1 VTEQEAR
8 QRLQQCLLELLP
20 ANGSMVGNGSLLAQW
35 TQAAMAAGLTVTA
48 EDFSALRE
56 DLVARGLVVKGKGRG
71 GSTGRD
77 AAAAAGSDS
86 FALQGEAPAP
96 ADAAN
101 AAAQPK
107 ANTSTAP
114 KPQKL
119 RAADANEPA
128 QVLSYRHNDRRK
140 NNPEVGLV
148 SEASDPQQP
157 KQTWAYDPHL
167 DPVLNFDSARAEL
180 ETLIDD
186 ALAEGSSHVQQQI
199 GEVVAWL
206 DHALAGSDEAAVR
219 EVVGNLRQRLTAK
232 LPAPP
237 ERSALEE
244 IKRRGAPYLQWAG
257 KAERTSFEVDT
268 VSLHVHER
276 IDPMSILSAVR
287 KRLEEVNDTKG
298 KTAAKLKAEEP
309 SPLGRQASLFEAPFE
324 SLPLRAAVDFYR
336 HDKGWANRLIAGDS
350 LLVMNSLLV
359 KEGMAG
365 QVQMIFI
372 DPPYGIRYGSNFQPF
387 VGKREVKD
395 KSDAD
400 LTQEPEMIKAFR
412 DTWELGIHSYLTY
425 LRDRLLM
432 ARELL
437 AESGSVFVQ
446 ISDEN
451 LHHVR
456 ELMDEI
462 FGDENFCSVVSFV
475 KTTSQTSD
483 LLSNIA
489 DYLIWFA
496 KDKQKVKFRQPLK
509 PKELG
514 GAGTDEYTA
523 VQLPNGRRRSMLT
536 SERSDKT
543 DLPEGARAYRLDNA
557 TSQRPPGDFA
567 VPLNGQEFRPG
578 SGYWKTSLQGFGRLA
593 KCRRVSARQV
603 GETLCYVRFVDDFPA
618 IAVGNVWDDMASG
631 DNQTLKKM
639 YVVQTLPKV
648 IERCMLMTT
657 DPGDLVFDPTCG
669 SGTTAFVA
677 EKWGRRWITCDTSRV
692 AVTLAKQR
700 LMTASYDY
708 YQLAYPHEGLK
719 GGFIY
724 KTVPHVTLK
733 SIANNADIDSIYDR
747 LHPAIDAALG
757 ALNAALA
764 QHPPAE
770 TLAITEGVRK
780 GQKLAL
786 GKKGVA
792 LHEWEVPFPQES
804 RDDASDD
811 GTLPT
816 GWPDALR
823 EPFDAFHAARQR
835 MQAEMD
841 RSIAANAESETLYD
855 KPEPSKTKLRITGP
869 FTVEAVPF
877 PTVLSLEAAEG
888 GAAVTPT
895 EDQAYQTSI
904 ARSGETSRQQQ
915 WRDEL
920 LKTGIRGKGGQMLR
934 FAELEVMAG
943 TTCLHATGTLAESGE
958 RVVVSFGPEHGALE
972 QRQVEHAIGEAG
984 ELFPRPKMIV
994 FCAFTFDPEAAK
1006 DIDAFKGI
1014 TALKAQMNTDLLTE
1028 DLKKARSS
1036 NQSFWLMG
1044 QPEVHA
1050 TQRPDGRWQVE
1061 VMGFD
1066 YFDTVKGELISGGKA
1081 KIAMWSLDTDYD
1093 GRSLFPHQ
1101 VFFPMAGKDEGWR
1114 KLKKSIR
1121 AELDEA
1127 LLEQFH
1133 GTVSLPFES
1142 GKNGKAAVKI
1152 VDDRGIES
1160 LKILPLT
1167 ASPSGAGA

>member
-1 VTEQEAR
+1 MTQTDR
-8 QRLQQCLLELLP
+8 QQRLEATLLALLP
-20 ANGSMVGNGSLLAQW
+20 ASGSLVGNGSLLAQW
-35 TQAAMAAGLTVTA
+35 TQAARAAGLVVTA

-71 GSTGRD
+71 GSTGRA
-77 AAAAAGSDS
+77 AAAAAGSDT
-86 FALQGEAPAP
+86 FALQAEAPVPVDGAHAAP
-96 ADAAN
+96 SGP
-101 AAAQPK
+101 AAQPQ
-107 ANTSTAP
+107 AQAATAP
-114 KPQKL
+114 KAQKL
-119 RAADANEPA
+119 RAADAGEPA
-128 QVLSYRHNDRRK
+128 QVLSYRHADRRK

-157 KQTWAYDPHL
+157 KQTWAYNPHL

-186 ALAEGSSHVQQQI
+186 ALASG
-199 GEVVAWL
+199 
-206 DHALAGSDEAAVR
+206 DAAAAR
-219 EVVGNLRQRLTAK
+219 A
-232 LPAPP
+232 
-237 ERSALEE
+237 ALEE

-287 KRLEEVNDTKG
+287 KRLEEANDTQG
-298 KTAAKLKAEEP
+298 KATAKVKAEEP
-309 SPLGRQASLFEAPFE
+309 SPLARQASLFEAPFE
-324 SLPLRAAVDFYR
+324 NLPLRSAVDFYR

-359 KEGMAG
+359 KEGLAG
-365 QVQMIFI
+365 QVQMIYI
-372 DPPYGIRYGSNFQPF
+372 DPPYGIRFGSNFQPF
-387 VGKREVKD
+387 VGKRDVKD
-395 KSDAD
+395 RSDVD
-400 LTQEPEMIKAFR
+400 LTQEPEMVKAFR

-425 LRDRLLM
+425 LRDRLLLGKS
-432 ARELL
+432 LL
-437 AESGSVFVQ
+437 NDSGVVCVQ
-446 ISDEN
+446 I
-451 LHHVR
+451 
-456 ELMDEI
+456 
-462 FGDENFCSVVSFV
+462 GDENVHLVRAVLDEVFGARAFYSQISVK
-475 KTTSQTSD
+475 KTSAQTSEG
-483 LLSNIA
+483 LPGSL
-489 DYLIWFA
+489 DYVVVYA
-496 KDKQKVKFRQPLK
+496 QDRSKVKFRQLYRE
-509 PKELG
+509 KEAGGFGADKYQYTIDQLG
-514 GAGTDEYTA
+514 RT
-523 VQLPNGRRRSMLT
+523 RRAT
-536 SERSDKT
+536 
-543 DLPEGARAYRLDNA
+543 EGAPLPIDTRLFSID
-557 TSQRPPGDFA
+557 TLVSQRPPGDFP
-567 VPLNGQEFRPG
+567 VSFNGLLLRPKT
-578 SGYWKTSLQGFGRLA
+578 GYWKTGELGFPRLI
-593 KCRRVSARQV
+593 KSNRVLMGGSVLMYRRLF
-603 GETLCYVRFVDDFPA
+603 EDFPA
-618 IAVGNVWDDMASG
+618 VAYSNYWEDTSSGASKA
-631 DNQTLKKM
+631 DPKV
-639 YVVQTLPKV
+639 YVVQTATKV
-648 IERCMLMTT
+648 VERCLLMFT
-657 DPGDLVFDPTCG
+657 DPGDLVLDPTCG
-669 SGTTAFVA
+669 SGTTAFAA
-677 EKWGRRWITCDTSRV
+677 ERWGRRWITCDTSRV

-708 YQLAYPHEGLK
+708 YELAYPHEGLK

-733 SIANNADIDSIYDR
+733 SIANNADIDAIHDR
-747 LHPAIDAALG
+747 LHPAIEAALA

-770 TLAITEGVRK
+770 PLAVSEGVRK

-786 GKKGVA
+786 GKQGVA
-792 LHEWEVPFPQES
+792 LHEWEVPFPT
-804 RDDASDD
+804 DD
-811 GTLPT
+811 GSLPT

-823 EPFDAFHAARQR
+823 EPFGAFHAARQR

-841 RSIAANAESETLYD
+841 RSIAANADSETLVD

-888 GAAVTPT
+888 GAAATPS
-895 EDQAYQTSI
+895 EDQSYQTSI

-920 LKTGIRGKGGQMLR
+920 LKTGIRGKGGQMLK

-958 RVVVSFGPEHGALE
+958 RAVVSFGPEHGALE

-1044 QPEVHA
+1044 QPEVQA
-1050 TQRPDGRWQVE
+1050 TRRPDGRWQVE

-1066 YFDTVKGELISGGKA
+1066 YFDTVKGELISGGKS

-1101 VFFPMAGKDEGWR
+1101 VFFPMAGRDEGWR

-1133 GTVSLPFES
+1133 GTVSLPFEA

-1160 LKILPLT
+1160 LKILPLLP
-1167 ASPSGAGA
+1167 ANGG